1 MPQRHSSPPIP
12 LQPNT
17 IEIFQCGHSI
27 YHDHGKT
34 TPSSPPSPDQNKHR
48 DERRGRS
55 TSRRHHSDEQSRQ
68 QRRRARTRGR
78 KAAEHASIARS
89 ICALLTLSSSS
100 SSSRRKTGDT
110 VTPRQRAGG
119 VESDGSSVSYLELGS
134 GSDGEE
140 GMRRAASSSPLSSL
154 ASDDG
159 LSDCSE
165 MFVPGSAG
173 AAGGGDG
180 GRERRSFLARV
191 ERELIP
197 APLAVGGA
205 AMGERGTLSFF
216 VKMIERREEEGM
228 KAGGRRGSGVEALL
242 KDLGWLSTVFGEE
255 TAGCEREGAL
265 EGGVEG
271 GFASL
276 SASAS
281 SSSPSSGTISTAG
294 EGDAARLPVVFSMG
308 NCPRRECQ
316 DGEGGLDASLGGAWE
331 YDEFDTKDL
340 EGLWEHVRWLE
351 RGAETAAGQ
360 VRERFSAPNGQSQW
374 DGSSLNTET
383 RRENGGLEGGRAV
396 ECSRQ
401 ADALQISSGRRRGP
415 ERLHS
420 SFRHFRRGRRARSD
434 AAALIGLYVRHR
446 RGSEVHEGNL
456 GEVTVARWLLRSAA
470 RLSYLST
477 YIPERVDAHHALP
490 LLEMARMWLEQAKM
504 LVATRA
510 PKGWFDACLW
520 HLVEACERVKM
531 R

>member
-1 MPQRHSSPPIP
+1 
-12 LQPNT
+12 
-17 IEIFQCGHSI
+17 
-27 YHDHGKT
+27 
-34 TPSSPPSPDQNKHR
+34 
-48 DERRGRS
+48 
-55 TSRRHHSDEQSRQ
+55 
-68 QRRRARTRGR
+68 
-78 KAAEHASIARS
+78 
-89 ICALLTLSSSS
+89 
-100 SSSRRKTGDT
+100 
-110 VTPRQRAGG
+110 
-119 VESDGSSVSYLELGS
+119 
-134 GSDGEE
+134 
-140 GMRRAASSSPLSSL
+140 MRRAASSSPPSSL

-159 LSDCSE
+159 LSGCRE
-165 MFVPGSAG
+165 MLVPGSAG
-173 AAGGGDG
+173 ATGGDG

-197 APLAVGGA
+197 ASLAVGGA
-205 AMGERGTLSFF
+205 AVGERGTLSFF
-216 VKMIERREEEGM
+216 VKMIERGEEEGM

-255 TAGCEREGAL
+255 TAGCEREGAS
-265 EGGVEG
+265 EGRVEDG
-271 GFASL
+271 SASV

-316 DGEGGLDASLGGAWE
+316 DGEGGFDASLGGAWE

-351 RGAETAAGQ
+351 GGAETAAGP
-360 VRERFSAPNGQSQW
+360 VRERIGQSQW
-374 DGSSLNTET
+374 DGSSLDTET
-383 RRENGGLEGGRAV
+383 RRENGVLEGGRAV

-401 ADALQISSGRRRGP
+401 ADALQIFSGRRRGP

-434 AAALIGLYVRHR
+434 AAALIGLYARHR
-446 RGSEVHEGNL
+446 RGSEVHGGNL
-456 GEVTVARWLLRSAA
+456 GEVTVARWLLRSTA
-470 RLSYLST
+470 RLSCLST
-477 YIPERVDAHHALP
+477 SIPEPVGTHHALP
-490 LLEMARMWLEQAKM
+490 LLEMAQMWLEQAEM